1 MSHGSQ
7 PGVVL
12 SFTPEFDVVRDTEVR
27 LTFNLHL
34 QAREMST
41 EGAEGEGR
49 SVVSLSC
56 VLDKSGSMSG
66 DKLDLV
72 KRASEFMIAQLG
84 SRDKLGLVEYDSHVN
99 EVIPLSKTSAA
110 FKAESKRMV
119 STIEAGSCT
128 NLSGGLFQ
136 GIQQQIDNVYIDWDT
151 GEASPPAPTAPS
163 APPSDTSSVLNH
175 RHLDDVSDTQSI
187 ASITIPAAV
196 PLRSGLAS
204 AITGLWGRMTRH
216 APHPSSQHT
225 NMRPHAFSHGPRP
238 DQGFFFIDP
247 HERVALFGGRAVP
260 AKQDVEEDAV
270 RSVFVF
276 TDGQANEGVTDEAK
290 LVSMVRKMVDGKK
303 RVRVY
308 TFGFG
313 DDHSEELLSK
323 LAEAGS
329 GSYYF
334 IEKEDNIA
342 TAFADALGGL
352 LSVAAQNLKL
362 TFVPAPGVVVDD
374 VHTSFTKSE
383 ESGGATSVRIGD
395 MLSEESKDTLIDVRL
410 PALTNLAQGETVH
423 YKIGH
428 VEVTYLD
435 VNTAS
440 TTRLQVDCIVKRS
453 CQVATDGSNRSVSV
467 QRARIDM
474 VQTLEQS
481 RTYADAGNYE
491 ASRECLAVCA
501 KRLKA
506 LVESSSAANDAVSA
520 GLTQVLCDDVAQA
533 LADTSTE
540 TVWRSKGKKKMNMKI
555 SSRSAQRAVVCGDE
569 EDELIEK
576 LMCLESAEGMKRE
589 AAGAPSPFSSVSQFS
604 SGNQM
609 QQRMRMM
616 SKSFSA
622 LH

>member
-12 SFTPEFDVVRDTEVR
+12 SFTPEFDAVRGDTEVR

-34 QAREMST
+34 QAPEMST

-66 DKLDLV
+66 EKLDLV

-110 FKAESKRMV
+110 FKAESKRMI

-175 RHLDDVSDTQSI
+175 RHVDDVSDTQSI

-196 PLRSGLAS
+196 PLRSGWAS
-204 AITGLWGRMTRH
+204 AMMGLWGRMTPH

-225 NMRPHAFSHGPRP
+225 NMRPRRQMSPTTAQRSVCNHAFSHGPRP
-238 DQGFFFIDP
+238 
-247 HERVALFGGRAVP
+247 ERVALFGGRAVP

-290 LVSMVRKMVDGKK
+290 LVSMVRKMVDGKR

-352 LSVAAQNLKL
+352 LSVAAQNLQL
-362 TFVPAPGVVVDD
+362 TFVPAPGVVVDE
-374 VHTSFTKSE
+374 VHTSFTTSQ
-383 ESGGATSVRIGD
+383 ESGGARSVRIGD
-395 MLSEESKDTLIDVRL
+395 LLSEESKDTLIDVRL
-410 PALTNLAQGETVH
+410 PALTNLAQDQTVH

-428 VEVTYLD
+428 VEVT
-435 VNTAS
+435 
-440 TTRLQVDCIVKRS
+440 
-453 CQVATDGSNRSVSV
+453 
-467 QRARIDM
+467 
-474 VQTLEQS
+474 
-481 RTYADAGNYE
+481 
-491 ASRECLAVCA
+491 
-501 KRLKA
+501 
-506 LVESSSAANDAVSA
+506 
-520 GLTQVLCDDVAQA
+520 
-533 LADTSTE
+533 
-540 TVWRSKGKKKMNMKI
+540 
-555 SSRSAQRAVVCGDE
+555 
-569 EDELIEK
+569 
-576 LMCLESAEGMKRE
+576 
-589 AAGAPSPFSSVSQFS
+589 
-604 SGNQM
+604 
-609 QQRMRMM
+609 
-616 SKSFSA
+616 
-622 LH
+622 